1 MHPTGRNSAKFRP
14 CDRRVWPG
22 IAPVTL
28 DLMAHDRPRRRAA
41 VSALELAFPLGIFTT
56 QGFAIVVGGGGL
68 LDDLTLRENLTVVG
82 AVVGLW
88 LVLWPLFAA
97 AQRSSDRAY
106 ALDRGPIELPPR
118 DPAEMTGQEL
128 ADWAGG
134 DPEKLR
140 RLLRR
145 VKRRRRDSRL
155 QHGPVLAAPADD
167 EISVRNY
174 LRQLW
179 RWIAP
184 GLLLAVLGMWAL
196 TEPEGM
202 SLVWALGLWGL
213 LTVAMGPM
221 LWLRQDVRHTAPGWW
236 RALGL
241 AALWAI
247 GVFLMLGIVYGLTK
261 AMLAS

>member
-1 MHPTGRNSAKFRP
+1 VP
-14 CDRRVWPG
+14 RVWPG
-22 IAPVTL
+22 IAADTL
-28 DLMAHDRPRRRAA
+28 DSMAHDRSLRRAA
-41 VSALELAFPLGIFTT
+41 VSALKLAFPLGIFSTL
-56 QGFAIVVGGGGL
+56 GYAIVVRGEGL
-68 LDDLTLRENLTVVG
+68 LEDLTLRDNLTVVG
-82 AVVGLW
+82 VVVGLW

-97 AQRSSDRAY
+97 AQRRSDRADV
-106 ALDRGPIELPPR
+106 LDRGPIELPPR

-134 DPEKLR
+134 DPDKLR

-145 VKRRRRDSRL
+145 VERRRRDSGL
-155 QHGPVLAAPADD
+155 EHGPVVTAPADD

-174 LRQLW
+174 LRQLR

-184 GLLLAVLGMWAL
+184 GLLVAVLGIWAL
-196 TEPEGM
+196 TETEGM
-202 SLVWALGLWGL
+202 SLAWALGLWGL
-213 LTVAMGPM
+213 LAVALGPM
-221 LWLRQDVRHTAPGWW
+221 LWLRHDVRHTAPGWR

-247 GVFLMLGIVYGLTK
+247 AVFLMLGIVYGLAM